1 MTETLKAENAIS
13 SNHMLDMIE
22 RCLDETKAQDIVVID
37 LSGKS
42 AFAEYMIVATGQS
55 QRQLGAIADR
65 ISNALTRK
73 VLVEGVPDCD
83 WVLVDAGDVVVHLF
97 KPESRTFYNLEKM
110 WGAEIPQSVESQ
122 LALV

>member
-1 MTETLKAENAIS
+1 MTYKT
-13 SNHMLDMIE
+13 SNTVLDLIE

-42 AFAEYMIVATGQS
+42 SLADYMVVASGQS

-65 ISNALTRK
+65 ISNALK
-73 VLVEGVPDCD
+73 HPNNKDVHVEGIPDCD
-83 WVLVDAGDVVVHLF
+83 WVLVDTGDVLVHLF
-97 KPESRTFYNLEKM
+97 KGEARSFYNIEKM
-110 WGAEIPQSVESQ
+110 WGAEIPELEPQ